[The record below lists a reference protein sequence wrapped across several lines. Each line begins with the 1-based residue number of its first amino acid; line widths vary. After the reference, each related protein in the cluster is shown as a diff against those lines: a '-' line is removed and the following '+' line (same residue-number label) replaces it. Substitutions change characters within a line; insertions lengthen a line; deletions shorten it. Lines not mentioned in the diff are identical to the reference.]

1 LFNIRPKKIADTLSM
16 ARAIHT
22 VEVGGSLAALSEYYQ
37 LGEKG
42 TEVHS
47 AIGKRR
53 LDFSPSELKAYGG
66 YCIQDVELTSK
77 LFKILMQKFSV
88 FELDLIDLT
97 IRMFTEPVLVLDK
110 KVLKE
115 HLDNIQ
121 QKKQELMEKVVHDEK
136 DLRSNAKFAALLG
149 EFGVQAPM
157 KVSPTTGKDTFAFA
171 KTDEEFKALQDHKNE
186 YVQLLVSAR
195 LGVKSTIEET
205 RTERFISISERGL
218 LPIPL
223 RYYAAH
229 TGRWG
234 GDDKINMQNLPRGSA
249 LKKAMCAPEGYV
261 FIDCD
266 LSQIEARTLAWLAQQ
281 DDLVVAFDKGDDV
294 YKIMASSIYGK
305 ALEDITKEERF
316 VGKTT
321 ILGAGY
327 GMGPNK
333 FQQQLKTFG
342 LELELTECER
352 IIRVYR
358 KTYRKIP
365 KLWYQASDTL
375 EAMMRNQTST
385 LGLKGV
391 LHVMGAQGI
400 EMPNKL
406 RIQYANLRKQ
416 KGEDG
421 KDELVYDTRRGR
433 AVVAN
438 RIYGGKVIEN
448 VCQALAR
455 IVIGEQLL
463 RVAKR
468 YKVVM
473 TVHDAIGCI
482 APEKEAEEAMAFVE
496 KAMKVRPT
504 WALDLPLDCEGGYA
518 RSYGEC

>member
-1 LFNIRPKKIADTLSM
+1 MNKGLEIILKRIDTHPEEFDQLFRQKPHSANPTASWDKL
-16 ARAIHT
+16 
-22 VEVGGSLAALSEYYQ
+22 VEIALSLQ
-37 LGEKG
+37 CS
-42 TEVHS
+42 HS
-47 AIGKRR
+47 FLTADERA
-53 LDFSPSELKAYGG
+53 ELKAK
-66 YCIQDVELTSK
+66 IQ
-77 LFKILMQKFSV
+77 SV
-88 FELDLIDLT
+88 QGD
-97 IRMFTEPVLVLDK
+97 MFTKAVMRTL
-110 KVLKE
+110 
-115 HLDNIQ
+115 
-121 QKKQELMEKVVHDEK
+121 
-136 DLRSNAKFAALLG
+136 FAING
-149 EFGVQAPM
+149 
-157 KVSPTTGKDTFAFA
+157 D
-171 KTDEEFKALQDHKNE
+171 D
-186 YVQLLVSAR
+186 
-195 LGVKSTIEET
+195 
-205 RTERFISISERGL
+205 
-218 LPIPL
+218 L

-234 GDDKINMQNLPRGSA
+234 GDDKINMQNLPRGSQ
-249 LKKAMCAPEGYV
+249 LKKAMRAPEGYV

-281 DDLVVAFDKGDDV
+281 HNLVAAFENGDDV

-305 ALEDITKEERF
+305 PTNEISKDERF

-333 FQQQLKTFG
+333 FQQQLKNFG
-342 LELELTECER
+342 VELDLRECER
-352 IIRVYR
+352 IIKVYR
-358 KTYRKIP
+358 KTYKKIP
-365 KLWYQASDTL
+365 ELWYQAGDAL
-375 EAMMRNQTST
+375 EAMMRNKTAP

-391 LHVMGAQGI
+391 LNVMGTQGI

-433 AVVAN
+433 AVIPN

-463 RVAKR
+463 RIAKK

-482 APEKEAEEAMAFVE
+482 APEAEADEAMRFVE
-496 KAMKVRPT
+496 ESMKVRPT

-518 RSYGEC
+518 KSYGEC